1 MNADAALARLSR
13 MLQNDIEPVL
23 SDETLIELFSYAAIP
38 DADRNAVDHE
48 AWAPTYST
56 IWLNAAAAEGWR
68 AKAARLGAGETFSAD
83 GFSAHPE
90 ERRDFCLA
98 MAKEY
103 DKRVGGTMGL
113 PGRTA
118 QGADRIDTGILVN

>member
-23 SDETLIELFSYAAIP
+23 SDETLTDLLSYAAIR

-48 AWAPTYST
+48 AWTPTYSA
-56 IWLNAAAAEGWR
+56 IWLNGAAAEGWR

-90 ERRDFCLA
+90 ERRQFCLD
-98 MAKEY
+98 MARAY
-103 DKRVGGTMGL
+103 DQRVGGTMGL
-113 PGRTA
+113 PGRTV
-118 QGADRIDTGILVN
+118 QSADRIDTGILVN